1 MPIAK
6 TTNNLDNKMTAQ
18 AAPPDKPPKKPQKKH
33 TKVDVQKALNLRV
46 NNKLSYR
53 EIAALQGN
61 HPTSVHKALQRFL
74 PDDKSRDFQTNKADI
89 LNKVQMMIVEQVD
102 SKRLKGASL
111 NNLAYA
117 FQNFH
122 NSERL
127 DRGESTSNVDIRSI
141 TARADTLLEY
151 LKVEGNPIDLEKID
165 EKE

>member
-1 MPIAK
+1 MVA
-6 TTNNLDNKMTAQ
+6 AQ
-18 AAPPDKPPKKPQKKH
+18 VKKPHKQH
-33 TKVDVQKALNLRV
+33 VAVDVNSALKLRV
-46 NNKLSYR
+46 ENKLSYQQ
-53 EIAALQGN
+53 IANLQG
-61 HPTSVHKALQRFL
+61 TSRAGIHKALKRFL
-74 PDDKSRDFQTNKADI
+74 PTKESEYFQANKADI

-102 SKRLKGASL
+102 QKRLKGASL

-151 LKVEGNPIDLEKID
+151 LKVEGNTVDLEKIN